1 MNWFLI
7 VLLGLFGVTL
17 IVIAAG
23 VFARPLIGRI
33 AIREAA
39 RRPGQTAVLALGLM
53 IAGAGIFSIQVIFD
67 TMYETQRVAILQQW
81 GRDDIEVSGGGAYF
95 DAGNAQRL
103 TTDSASCACIA
114 GVQNAVVGNASVV
127 DLTQQAGRPNVQT
140 IGLDLATQQRFGSFV
155 LTSGKTTLGDELVS
169 GGVFLTQPLAE
180 SLGAQAGDQL
190 HVLTGGPSSHEL
202 VVAGIVRRVGAGAY
216 GFDRAIFTSLATAQ
230 MLAGTEGVNLIRV
243 SARGDG
249 DSEIA
254 TGRIAAERV
263 RGLLG

>member
-17 IVIAAG
+17 IIIAAG

-67 TMYETQRVAILQQW
+67 TMYETQRIAILQQW

-127 DLTQQAGRPNVQT
+127 DLTRQAGRPNVQT
-140 IGLDLATQQRFGSFV
+140 IGLDLAAQQRFGSFV

-180 SLGAQAGDQL
+180 SLGAQADIRPSAPASLDISRYDLVITDHERVGSAERDQL
-190 HVLTGGPSSHEL
+190 LSR
-202 VVAGIVRRVGAGAY
+202 VAALIARFSRPWQQRRCWPALKAS
-216 GFDRAIFTSLATAQ
+216 I
-230 MLAGTEGVNLIRV
+230 
-243 SARGDG
+243 
-249 DSEIA
+249 
-254 TGRIAAERV
+254 
-263 RGLLG
+263 